1 MVREM
6 DDHDLIGPIEPRL
19 GRWMLERL
27 VATGVRYGHPFA
39 LVVARTPV
47 PEATADRFAAVLRGA
62 DAIVRWSAYELLV
75 LLPDTPQAGTA
86 RALTR
91 LGDAAPEA
99 ELSGVTWEG
108 DLADDLLERALRG
121 AGAVTPR

>member
-1 MVREM
+1 M
-6 DDHDLIGPIEPRL
+6 DDHVLTGPIEPRL

-39 LVVARTPV
+39 VVLARTPV
-47 PEATADRFAAVLRGA
+47 PDATSERFAAVLRGA
-62 DAIVRWSAYELLV
+62 DAVVRWSAYELLL
-75 LLPDTPQAGTA
+75 LLPDTPEAGTA

-91 LGDAAPEA
+91 LADAAPEA
-99 ELSGVTWEG
+99 ELSGVTWKG
-108 DLADDLLERALRG
+108 DLVDDLLERAFRG

>member
-1 MVREM
+1 MGE
-6 DDHDLIGPIEPRL
+6 HDLTGPIEPRL

-39 LVVARTPV
+39 VVVARTPV

-62 DAIVRWSAYELLV
+62 DAIVRWAPYELLV
-75 LLPDTPQAGTA
+75 LLPDTPEEGTA
-86 RALTR
+86 RALGR
-91 LGDAAPEA
+91 LADAAPEA
-99 ELSGVTWEG
+99 ELSGVTWKG
-108 DLADDLLERALRG
+108 DLVDDLLERALRG